1 MTEQIGEHGL
11 SCPSDTDYAA
21 FALSMK
27 CNAEA
32 VDAALAD
39 QGNAIGT
46 YLGRP
51 WQQAVNTSA
60 QIIFDDASGGTIGP
74 FGRVGSTIGNGG
86 PTFTNNLR
94 PPFVAMPPGIYM
106 IGTSINWTLVTPT
119 ANSYRELSVCGVA
132 TIDGETNPVTTFVDY
147 VSAIDF
153 QGDGGNNG
161 ALNVWGYLD
170 TRNLTVASVNA
181 FFTHS
186 NTASTL
192 NVAAGQWRM
201 WVMYMGSGLNI

>member
-1 MTEQIGEHGL
+1 MTEQIGNHGL
-11 SCPSDTDYAA
+11 SCPSPTDYAA

-32 VDAALAD
+32 VDASLSD
-39 QGNAIGT
+39 QGNAVGT
-46 YLGRP
+46 FLGRP

-60 QIIFDDASGGTIGP
+60 MTIFDDASGGTIGP
-74 FGRVGSTIGNGG
+74 FNRVGSTIGSGSL
-86 PTFTNNLR
+86 TFTDNQI
-94 PPFVAMPPGIYM
+94 PPFVTLASGIYLM
-106 IGTSINWTLVTPT
+106 GTSINWTLVTPT
-119 ANSYRELSVCGVA
+119 ANSYRELSVFGVA
-132 TIDGETNPVTTFVDY
+132 TIDGENNINSTFVDY

-170 TRNLTVASVNA
+170 TRGLNVTNINA

-186 NTASTL
+186 NAASTI

-201 WVMYMGSGLNI
+201 WVMYMGSGLTI